1 MYLSTCST
9 PVSAGSSL
17 HSQNLLQLSS
27 SLKMPGPEHWYADPA
42 AGWYV
47 TVSVSAVVAASVV
60 TSVSSVTS
68 VSGAGAG
75 VVTGGVAEVVVTAGA
90 GAGLGAAPP
99 HPGTTAGQLH
109 TLGRVSSYW
118 S

>member
-1 MYLSTCST
+1 
-9 PVSAGSSL
+9 
-17 HSQNLLQLSS
+17 
-27 SLKMPGPEHWYADPA
+27 MPGPEHWYADPA

-47 TVSVSAVVAASVV
+47 TVSASAVVAASVV
-60 TSVSSVTS
+60 TSVSP
-68 VSGAGAG
+68 GAGAG

-118 S
+118 IFGENSLTVANLNAYFSPRDTYNLCYQCAKW